1 MGIAYYSQRGNVGS
15 GKSHEGEISFQG
27 YVAFPKTVTRSFRYG
42 PNHSV
47 TQILTK
53 SSSEKG
59 PGFMFSLV
67 SAVPFS
73 NVLTFSL
80 TELKVC

>member
-1 MGIAYYSQRGNVGS
+1 MGSV
-15 GKSHEGEISFQG
+15 KSHEGEIAIEG
-27 YVAFPKTVTRSFRYG
+27 YAVFPKTVTRSFQYG

-47 TQILTK
+47 TQTLTK

-59 PGFMFSLV
+59 PSFMFSLV

-73 NVLTFSL
+73 NVLTFSH
-80 TELKVC
+80 